1 MVVPPSNFA
10 KKTNSLLSKRKQKLS
25 TCVESLDTFC
35 IKYLLQLGTFYKI
48 DMVHDFLDEL
58 GLLS

>member
-25 TCVESLDTFC
+25 TCVESLDTFR